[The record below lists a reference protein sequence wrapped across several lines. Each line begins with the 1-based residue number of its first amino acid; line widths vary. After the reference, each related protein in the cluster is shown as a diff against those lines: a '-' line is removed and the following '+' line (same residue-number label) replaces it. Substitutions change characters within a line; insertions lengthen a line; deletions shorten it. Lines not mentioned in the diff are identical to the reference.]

1 MSQWRPET
9 LALHDPL
16 TGLPNR
22 LLLQE
27 FLAGA
32 LGAARNGQGAVTV
45 LMLDIDN
52 FTKVNERYGF
62 GIGDQLLVE
71 IADRLRQCVRDHD
84 LLARVGA
91 DEFMLVA
98 PGLEDRATV
107 ERLCTRLQSA
117 ICAPFVVETDQ
128 ATASHGST
136 ALYPQAT
143 LGVALS
149 PKDAEEAEPLLEC
162 ARLALEQARLVGPGV
177 SSFFSTRKDVMPAPR
192 SLDGDLR
199 RAILHDQFVLVFQ
212 PRWITQTRDIVGV
225 EALIRWDH
233 PELGRLNPDDFV
245 PLAEKNGLI
254 IPMGE
259 WALREACTSI
269 ARLPDLHVSVNVS
282 AVQFRN
288 GGLAELVETVLEETG
303 LPAQRLELEIT
314 ETVLIENFDKARQV
328 MEQLKALGVRIAMDD
343 FGSGYSSL
351 GYLRSF
357 PFDTL
362 KIDRRFIDDLD
373 RGAGGLAIIQA
384 ILGLGKALGMHM
396 VAEGVETETQLAH
409 LVAAECD
416 EVQGFFLG
424 SPHVHHGTGRP
435 HRPAGHAK
443 RKRQY
448 TKPRLKSSHRN
459 KKRPAQW
466 RGPGLCQRLSRQSL
480 SVFGK
485 ARQPDQAFSQGA
497 VRSSPI
503 SASASTRGR
512 TTAISS
518 FRTRTSG
525 TRPRVL

>member
-1 MSQWRPET
+1 MSQWRPEA

-45 LMLDIDN
+45 MMLDIDN

-62 GIGDQLLVE
+62 GTGDRLLVE

-107 ERLCTRLQSA
+107 QRLCSRLQSA
-117 ICAPFVVETDQ
+117 ICNPFVVEGEL
-128 ATASHGST
+128 SHAGHGQT
-136 ALYPQAT
+136 TLYPQAT

-149 PKDAEEAEPLLEC
+149 PRDAEDAEALLEC
-162 ARLALEQARLVGPGV
+162 ANHALEQARQVGPGV
-177 SSFFSTRKDVMPAPR
+177 SCFYSTRNDIIHAQR

-212 PRWITQTRDIVGV
+212 PRWVTQTREIAGV

-233 PELGRLNPDDFV
+233 PDLGRLGPDDFV

-259 WALREACTSI
+259 WALREACI
-269 ARLPDLHVSVNVS
+269 AITRLPDLHVSVNVS

-288 GGLAELVETVLEETG
+288 ADLAGLVETVLAETG
-303 LPAQRLELEIT
+303 LPAHRLELEIT

-328 MEQLKALGVRIAMDD
+328 MERLKELGVRIAMDD

-373 RGAGGLAIIQA
+373 RGPSGLSIIQA

-409 LVAAECD
+409 LVTAECD

-424 SPHVHHGTGRP
+424 QPMSITD
-435 HRPAGHAK
+435 
-443 RKRQY
+443 
-448 TKPRLKSSHRN
+448 LEE
-459 KKRPAQW
+459 
-466 RGPGLCQRLSRQSL
+466 LL
-480 SVFGK
+480 
-485 ARQPDQAFSQGA
+485 ARQ
-497 VRSSPI
+497 
-503 SASASTRGR
+503 
-512 TTAISS
+512 
-518 FRTRTSG
+518 G
-525 TRPRVL
+525 TPEENIGT